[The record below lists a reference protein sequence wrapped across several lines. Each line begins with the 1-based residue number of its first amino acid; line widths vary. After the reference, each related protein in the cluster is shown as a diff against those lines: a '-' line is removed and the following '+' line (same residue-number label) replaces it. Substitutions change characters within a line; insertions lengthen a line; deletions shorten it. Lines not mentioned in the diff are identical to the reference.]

1 MSTETSTSPTS
12 PGTTLDIPTLVTG
25 GTGKTGRRVA
35 AGLAAR
41 GLPVRIGSRSGE
53 VPFDWD
59 DPTTWRAA
67 LRGTRAAYLAYVP
80 DLAVEGS
87 TAVIRSLSAIALEEG
102 VQRLVLLSGRGE
114 PAAQRSEEVVL
125 GSGVPATVLR
135 ASWFAQNFSEG
146 YLVDGVLDG
155 VVALPADAVREPFVD
170 IDDITEL
177 AVAAL
182 VEDGHAG
189 QVYEV
194 TGPELLTF
202 GEAVA
207 EIAAATGREIAYQ
220 PLPMSVW
227 TAEMGRHGVPAEVVD
242 LLRFLFTEV
251 LDGRNESVADGI
263 PRGLGRPAR
272 SFREFARR
280 AAAAGAWSAS

>member
-1 MSTETSTSPTS
+1 MSTETSTTS
-12 PGTTLDIPTLVTG
+12 RDTLDTTAPTLVTS

-87 TAVIRSLSAIALEEG
+87 TDTIRSLSAVALEEG

-114 PAAQRSEEVVL
+114 PAAQRSEDVVL
-125 GSGVPATVLR
+125 GCGIPATVVR

-146 YLVDGVLDG
+146 YLVDGVMAG
-155 VVALPADAVREPFVD
+155 VVALPADAVREPFIDV
-170 IDDITEL
+170 DDIADL

-182 VEDGHAG
+182 TEDGHAG
-189 QVYEV
+189 KVYEV

-202 GEAVA
+202 ADAVA
-207 EIAAATGREIAYQ
+207 EIGAATGREIAYQ

-227 TAEMGRHGVPAEVVD
+227 IAEVVRLGEPPEVVE

-251 LDGRNESVADGI
+251 LDGRNESVADGVAE
-263 PRGLGRPAR
+263 GLGRPAR

-280 AAAAGAWSAS
+280 AAAAGAWSVS

>member
-1 MSTETSTSPTS
+1 MTAETTTTSRSTLPITA
-12 PGTTLDIPTLVTG
+12 PTLVTG

-41 GLPVRIGSRSGE
+41 GLPVRIGSRSAE

-67 LRGTRAAYLAYVP
+67 LRGTRAAYLAFVP

-87 TAVIRSLSAIALEEG
+87 TDAIRALSAIAFEEG

-125 GSGVPATVLR
+125 GSGIPATVVR

-146 YLVDGVLDG
+146 YLLDGVLSG

-170 IDDITEL
+170 VDDLAEL

-182 VEDGHAG
+182 TEDGHAG
-189 QVYEV
+189 RVYEA

-202 GEAVA
+202 ADAVA

-227 TAEMGRHGVPAEVVD
+227 TAEMARHGVPDDVLD

-251 LDGRNESVADGI
+251 LDGRNESTADGVAQ
-263 PRGLGRPAR
+263 GLGRPAR
-272 SFREFARR
+272 PFRWFARR